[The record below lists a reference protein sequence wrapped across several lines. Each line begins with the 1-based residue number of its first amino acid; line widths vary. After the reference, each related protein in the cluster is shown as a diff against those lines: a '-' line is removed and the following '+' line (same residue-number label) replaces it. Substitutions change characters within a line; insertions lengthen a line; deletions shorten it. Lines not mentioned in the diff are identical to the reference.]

1 MSTKGLRASDAWQ
14 QVRAIVDN
22 IPASIAIHSESGE
35 LELESRAAQEY
46 HGRDPVD
53 SQRQTSVVHPDDL
66 PALTAAQQHAM
77 TTGQPLEVE
86 LRIRRADGVYRWFHM
101 RSRRSSNGH
110 DGAARWYTVGTDIHD
125 RKTAEDALLRSE
137 TFLLE
142 VQRLSRTGGWRYDP
156 VTGVVESSPE
166 IQRAYAVQPGEDIS
180 RPPFWFD
187 RIHPEDRPRVQAQ
200 FERCVRERTDY
211 QAGYRVVLPDGSIR
225 YQYATGHPV
234 TNQAGDLIEF
244 IGASMDMTEHWLAA
258 TERGLAQEA
267 LRESERKSRLVVDSI
282 PGLVGL
288 LTADGEVE
296 FVNRYI
302 LEFTGRTLE
311 ELKQWGTSDIVHPD
325 DLPRV
330 AQVFAQA
337 IASRSPFEIEW
348 RLRRWDGVYRWV
360 QNNGFPLREPSGDI
374 VGWCVLMTDIDD
386 RKHAEDAL
394 QKSEERW
401 RAVFQ
406 NSAIG
411 VALTDPSGRFL
422 ATNSPFQRM
431 LGYTEAELGEL
442 TFLELTHEDYRESN
456 WQLVTE
462 LLEGKRKQFQIEKQ
476 YRRKDGSLIWV
487 SNNVS
492 LVPGTESMPRFLM
505 ALSEDITERKRT
517 EETLRRTQAELA
529 HTTRV
534 ASLGEMTASIA
545 HEVNQPLAA
554 VVANGHACL
563 RWLSASPPNVPRAVQ
578 AAERIVKDGKDAG
591 EVVRRVRTL
600 FKRTSVERVPLVLG
614 EVIGEVLQLLDS
626 YPARKHVSLETLL
639 DPDLPPVFADRVQLQ
654 QLVLNLMLNGLEAL
668 EPVSGRVKQLSVR
681 ASRGDQQAVV
691 QISDNG
697 IGLDDSIAAFEPFVT
712 TKPEG
717 MGLGLAIC
725 RSIVA
730 AHEGT
735 LSAERNVGFG
745 TTFTVTLPI
754 RPVESQ

>member
-1 MSTKGLRASDAWQ
+1 MIAGSDTGTIMSTIRPRASDELP

-22 IPASIAIHSESGE
+22 IPALIAIHSRSGE
-35 LELESRAAQEY
+35 LEYSSRAALEY
-46 HGRDPVD
+46 RGGDLAEMKQSPVR
-53 SQRQTSVVHPDDL
+53 SVHPDDL
-66 PALTAAQQHAM
+66 PALIDAQQRSF
-77 TTGQPLEVE
+77 TTGQPLEFE
-86 LRIRRADGVYRWFHM
+86 LRLQRADGAYRWFQM
-101 RSRRSSNGH
+101 RSVLVNDDY
-110 DGAARWYTVGTDIHD
+110 DGAARWYTVGTDIHE
-125 RKTAEDALLRSE
+125 RKTAEDALRRSE

-142 VQRLSRTGGWRYDP
+142 VQRLSRSGGWRYDLA
-156 VTGVVESSPE
+156 TDRVESSPE
-166 IQRAYAVQPGEDIS
+166 IQRAYAIQPGEDIS

-187 RIHPEDRPRVQAQ
+187 RIHPEDRPRVQAE
-200 FERCVRERTDY
+200 FERCLLEKTDY
-211 QAGYRVVLPDGSIR
+211 RAGYRVVLTDGSIR

-234 TNQAGDLIEF
+234 TNDAGDVVEF
-244 IGASMDMTEHWLAA
+244 IGASMDMTEQWLAT
-258 TERGLAQEA
+258 TERGLAEEA
-267 LRESERKSRLVVDSI
+267 LRKSD
-282 PGLVGL
+282 
-288 LTADGEVE
+288 
-296 FVNRYI
+296 
-302 LEFTGRTLE
+302 
-311 ELKQWGTSDIVHPD
+311 
-325 DLPRV
+325 
-330 AQVFAQA
+330 
-337 IASRSPFEIEW
+337 
-348 RLRRWDGVYRWV
+348 
-360 QNNGFPLREPSGDI
+360 
-374 VGWCVLMTDIDD
+374 
-386 RKHAEDAL
+386 
-394 QKSEERW
+394 ERW
-401 RAVFQ
+401 RAVFE

-422 ATNSPFQRM
+422 ATNSAFQKM
-431 LGYTEAELGEL
+431 LGYTEEEIGEL

-476 YRRKDGSLIWV
+476 YRRKDGGLIWV

-529 HTTRV
+529 HVTRV

-563 RWLSASPPNVPRAVQ
+563 RWLSASPPNVPKAVE

-591 EVVRRVRTL
+591 EVVRRVRAL
-600 FKRTSVERVPLVLG
+600 FKRTSFEKVPLELG
-614 EVIGEVLQLLDS
+614 EVIGEVLRLLDS
-626 YPARKHVSLETLL
+626 YPARKHVSLDVLL
-639 DPDLPPVFADRVQLQ
+639 DSGIPPVFADRVQLQ
-654 QLVLNLMLNGLEAL
+654 QLVLNLMLNALEAL

-681 ASRGDQQAVV
+681 STRAEGQQFVI

-697 IGLDDSIAAFEPFVT
+697 IGLDDSVAAFEPFVT

-735 LSAERNVGFG
+735 LSAARNVGFG
-745 TTFTVTLPI
+745 TTFTVTLPVQ
-754 RPVESQ
+754 PVESQ

>member
-1 MSTKGLRASDAWQ
+1 MSTIRSDASDELP

-22 IPASIAIHSESGE
+22 IPAFIAIHNESGE
-35 LELESRAAQEY
+35 LEVENRAAQEY
-46 HGRDPVD
+46 HGLGLADTK
-53 SQRQTSVVHPDDL
+53 QWQTIDVVHPDDL
-66 PALTAAQQHAM
+66 PALIAAHQRAL
-77 TTGQPLEVE
+77 TTGQPLELE
-86 LRIRRADGVYRWFHM
+86 QRQRRADGMYRWFQV
-101 RSRRSSNGH
+101 RSVRVSDY
-110 DGAARWYTVGTDIHD
+110 DGVTRWYTVGTEIHE
-125 RKTAEDALLRSE
+125 RKVAEDALRQSE

-142 VQRLSRTGGWRYDP
+142 VQRLSRTGGWRYDLA
-156 VTGVVESSPE
+156 TDRVESSPE

-200 FERCVRERTDY
+200 FERCLLEKADY
-211 QAGYRVVLPDGSIR
+211 RAGYRVVLPDGSIR

-234 TNQAGDLIEF
+234 TNHAGDVVEF
-244 IGASMDMTEHWLAA
+244 IGASMDMTEYWLAT
-258 TERGLAQEA
+258 TERGLAEEA
-267 LRESERKSRLVVDSI
+267 LR
-282 PGLVGL
+282 
-288 LTADGEVE
+288 
-296 FVNRYI
+296 
-302 LEFTGRTLE
+302 
-311 ELKQWGTSDIVHPD
+311 
-325 DLPRV
+325 
-330 AQVFAQA
+330 
-337 IASRSPFEIEW
+337 
-348 RLRRWDGVYRWV
+348 
-360 QNNGFPLREPSGDI
+360 
-374 VGWCVLMTDIDD
+374 
-386 RKHAEDAL
+386 
-394 QKSEERW
+394 KSEERW
-401 RAVFQ
+401 RAVFE

-422 ATNSPFQRM
+422 ATNSAFQKM
-431 LGYTEAELGEL
+431 LGYTEQEIGAL

-456 WQLVTE
+456 WQLVAE

-529 HTTRV
+529 HVTRV

-554 VVANGHACL
+554 VVANGHACV
-563 RWLSASPPNVPRAVQ
+563 RWLSASPPNVPKAVE

-591 EVVRRVRTL
+591 EVVRRVRAL
-600 FKRTSVERVPLVLG
+600 FKRTGVEKAPLDLR
-614 EVIGEVLQLLDS
+614 EVIGEVLRLLDS
-626 YPARKHVSLETLL
+626 YPARKHVSLDVVL
-639 DPDLPPVFADRVQLQ
+639 DSDVPPVFADRVQLQ
-654 QLVLNLMLNGLEAL
+654 QLVLNLMLNALEAL
-668 EPVSGRVKQLSVR
+668 EPISGRVKQLSVR
-681 ASRGDQQAVV
+681 SKRANGREAVIQV
-691 QISDNG
+691 SDNG
-697 IGLDDSIAAFEPFVT
+697 IGLDDSVAAFEPFVS

-745 TTFTVTLPI
+745 TTFTVTLPVQ
-754 RPVESQ
+754 PVASQ